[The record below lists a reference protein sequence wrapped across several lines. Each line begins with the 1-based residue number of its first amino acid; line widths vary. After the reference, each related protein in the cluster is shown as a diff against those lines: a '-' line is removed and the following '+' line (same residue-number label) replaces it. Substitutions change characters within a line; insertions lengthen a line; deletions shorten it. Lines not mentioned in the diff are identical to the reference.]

1 MKISKNIWFVFACFM
16 MVSQIQA
23 QSNLLQS
30 GPMVGY
36 STMKEVLLWVQT
48 KKAAKVHFKYWDI
61 KTPTQKLTTESVTT
75 EKKMGFVAK
84 IVAEVN
90 QGKKYNYELYIND
103 QLVKRPYP
111 LQFQS
116 QTLWQYRTDPPP
128 FKFVFGSCAF
138 INEKEVD
145 RPGRPYGGEYF
156 IFKTIADQKPDFMVW
171 GGDNTYLREVD
182 WNSRTGIIH
191 RYTHTRSLPE
201 LQALWGSVHHYAT
214 WDDHDF
220 GPDNSDASFWNKELT
235 TEMFKLF
242 WGNPNY
248 GVAGGISGTFAWND
262 TQFFLMDDRYFRSS
276 SDDKLKTPQLLGD
289 RQIEWL
295 IEALKYS
302 RANFKFV
309 VVGSQVLNN
318 HDFSK
323 SRWAENY
330 STYPAEQKKLL
341 KAIKDA
347 NIRGVIFLTG
357 DRHHTELSKLTEGTN
372 YPLYDVTISP
382 FTAGSAGERGRKE
395 KNTIRVANTYVG
407 VRNFALMEV
416 TGPRRDRVLTIK
428 VMDNKGKE
436 LWQHKIKARDL
447 HPKRK

>member
-1 MKISKNIWFVFACFM
+1 M
-16 MVSQIQA
+16 
-23 QSNLLQS
+23 
-30 GPMVGY
+30 
-36 STMKEVLLWVQT
+36 
-48 KKAAKVHFKYWDI
+48 
-61 KTPTQKLTTESVTT
+61 
-75 EKKMGFVAK
+75 
-84 IVAEVN
+84 
-90 QGKKYNYELYIND
+90 YINN
-103 QLVKRPYP
+103 QLVKRPYL

-145 RPGRPYGGEYF
+145 RPGRPYGGDYR

-182 WNSRTGIIH
+182 WNSRTGIIY

-201 LQALWGSVHHYAT
+201 LQPLWGNVHHYAT

-220 GPDNSDASFWNKELT
+220 GPDNSNSSFWNKHLT

-248 GVAGGISGTFAWND
+248 GVAGGISGSFHWSD
-262 TQFFLMDDRYFRSS
+262 VQFFLMDNRYFRSS
-276 SDDKLKTPQLLGD
+276 PDNKLITPQMLGD

-295 IEALKYS
+295 IEGLKYS

-309 VVGSQVLNN
+309 VIGSQVLNN
-318 HDFSK
+318 TDFSK
-323 SRWAENY
+323 ASWAENY
-330 STYPAEQKKLL
+330 SKYQVEQQKLI
-341 KAIKDA
+341 KAIKEA

-357 DRHHTELSKLTEGTN
+357 DRHHTELSKLTKGVN

-382 FTAGSAGERGRKE
+382 FTSGSAGERGRNE
-395 KNTIRVANTYVG
+395 GNTIRVPNTYVG

-416 TGPRRDRVLTIK
+416 TGPRKDRVLTIK
-428 VMDNKGKE
+428 VIDTKGKE
-436 LWQHKIKARDL
+436 LWQYKINAKDL
-447 HPKRK
+447 RSKRK